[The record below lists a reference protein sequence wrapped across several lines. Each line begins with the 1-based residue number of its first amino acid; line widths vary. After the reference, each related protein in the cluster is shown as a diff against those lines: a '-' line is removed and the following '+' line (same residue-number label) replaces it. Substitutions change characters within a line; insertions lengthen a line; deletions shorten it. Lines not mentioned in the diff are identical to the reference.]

1 MLHDEGLRDN
11 RMWIDKF
18 QQKYKETRS
27 VETRFGPT
35 NEDDGGYKALVER
48 QKGREGAA
56 ALEAW
61 SRVAPP

>member
-1 MLHDEGLRDN
+1 
-11 RMWIDKF
+11 MWIDKF